1 MTQATSDTISVR
13 RPDKSA
19 RPVFNRRRLLGLAG
33 VIAGVAAAGYGV
45 EWWLASRF
53 IEATDNAYVRADVV
67 TVSSRI
73 SGYVNDVPVA
83 DNQPVRRGDLLAR
96 IDASI
101 YQARVDQ
108 ADASVAVARADEA
121 MEAAALATLDAQIP
135 QQDSVIAQARAE
147 VAAAE
152 ADAGRASFELR
163 RQQDL
168 ADRQI
173 SSAQRLEAAQAD
185 QRKTAAA
192 LAAAKAALVSQ
203 QERLAVLDAERKG
216 RQAALDKARAARRQA
231 EAARAVAAIDLENTA
246 IRAPT
251 DGIVGQRVARVGQY
265 VDPGQ
270 PLLAVVPAQDAY
282 VIANFKETQLTHIVA
297 GQPVTLEV
305 DAFDGDGLKGHVD
318 SFAPASGAQFALL
331 PPDNATGNFTK
342 IVQRMPVRIRID
354 GGQPRAADLRPGM
367 SVIAH
372 VDTRSQGEKFHE
384 H

>member
-13 RPDKSA
+13 RPG
-19 RPVFNRRRLLGLAG
+19 RPAQPLLNRQRLLGLAG
-33 VIAGVAAAGYGV
+33 VVAVAGYGV

-73 SGYVNDVPVA
+73 SGYVVAVPVA

-108 ADASVAVARADEA
+108 ADASVAVAQADEA
-121 MEAAALATLDAQIP
+121 MEVAALAALDAQLL
-135 QQDSVIAQARAE
+135 QQESVIAQAQAE

-152 ADAGRASFELR
+152 ADAGRASFESR
-163 RQQDL
+163 RQQNL
-168 ADRQI
+168 AERQI

-192 LAAAKAALVSQ
+192 SAAARAALASQ
-203 QERLAVLDAERKG
+203 RERLTVLTAERKG
-216 RQAALDKARAARRQA
+216 RQAALDKVHAARHQA
-231 EAARAVAAIDLENTA
+231 EALRVMAAIDLENTA

-251 DGIVGQRVARVGQY
+251 DGIVGQRVVRTGQY

-282 VIANFKETQLTHIVA
+282 VVANFKETQLAHIVA

-305 DAFDGDGLKGHVD
+305 DAFEGDGLRGHVD

-342 IVQRMPVRIRID
+342 IVQRMPVRISID
-354 GGQPRAADLRPGM
+354 SGQPRAADLRPGM

-372 VDTRSQGEKFHE
+372 VDTRTEGGRSHE
-384 H
+384 R